1 MGMLGAFAR
10 GVAGPGL
17 LGVVDRMDRRDAVAQ
32 EMAAR
37 ERDREE
43 ERKFRAEQAKLDRLS
58 REEVAGIRKSGSK
71 SGSGSGDDDG
81 GMTDEYEIS
90 AVMEK
95 FKVSRARAKAM
106 IEASDRDEN
115 VFQEQESVTDTIEDG
130 DRQRNVTRN
139 VMQPDPVRWAEL
151 NRTIAKAMRE
161 GRSMAKSNYAQLT
174 EGEGNAQRNTI
185 VGGMLAGKL
194 TPAQA
199 AEGVAATDGKGAHG
213 KGGVNEF
220 DGTADAVGKSEIG
233 KNNAQAGSAN
243 RANRDKPDADPLAN
257 LPPGVKERIGLIKK
271 RAEQISAAMTKAQA
285 DGMWDTTANPSQ
297 ARLETELAALDKE
310 ARELLK
316 PYLPKPQVDPA
327 QARRE
332 AAAAVAA
339 GAPLDRVNARL
350 KEMGLEPINAQPKAD
365 PAKPA
370 APEKKP
376 GSAGAKPSA
385 PELETTRAA
394 SGKTMYRYKG
404 QDKWHD
410 SKEEALAN
418 LGNRNR
424 SGMLSRGDEM
434 APDY

>member
-17 LGVVDRMDRRDAVAQ
+17 LGVVDRMDRRAA
-32 EMAAR
+32 MAAEMEQR
-37 ERDREE
+37 ERERAD
-43 ERKFRAEQAKLDRLS
+43 ERKYRSEQAELDRRS
-58 REEVAGIRKSGSK
+58 REDIAGMRKGRGSK

-151 NRTIAKAMRE
+151 NRTIAKAMRD

-243 RANRDKPDADPLAN
+243 RANRDAMDGLKLPAAVKAEIAN
-257 LPPGVKERIGLIKK
+257 LDK
-271 RAEQISAAMTKAQA
+271 RESELAGAITKAQA
-285 DGMWDTTANPSQ
+285 EDTWNPEQSPGQKQLQAN
-297 ARLETELAALDKE
+297 LAAVRMRRSQLI
-310 ARELLK
+310 A
-316 PYLPKPQVDPA
+316 PYM
-327 QARRE
+327 
-332 AAAAVAA
+332 A
-339 GAPLDRVNARL
+339 GGKGGN
-350 KEMGLEPINAQPKAD
+350 AD
-365 PAKPA
+365 PLGLMGGDKPA
-370 APEKKP
+370 AP
-376 GSAGAKPSA
+376 AKPSQADARKSEPKEAA
-385 PELETTRAA
+385 PAA
-394 SGKTMYRYKG
+394 PTKP
-404 QDKWHD
+404 
-410 SKEEALAN
+410 
-418 LGNRNR
+418 
-424 SGMLSRGDEM
+424 GMLDRISTVIGDAIDTARETPE
-434 APDY
+434 AYAKRRVAEAKAGGKPLTPGERQLAEKYGIKV

>member
-58 REEVAGIRKSGSK
+58 REEVAGIRKGGSK
-71 SGSGSGDDDG
+71 SGSGSGGDDAGGSDDDYMVAALMDKYG
-81 GMTDEYEIS
+81 VS
-90 AVMEK
+90 AAKAKQMLES
-95 FKVSRARAKAM
+95 SRADTNPFPAKEVA
-106 IEASDRDEN
+106 DE
-115 VFQEQESVTDTIEDG
+115 SG
-130 DRQRNVTRN
+130 GHSA
-139 VMQPDPVRWAEL
+139 PDLTRWAEL

-174 EGEGNAQRNTI
+174 EGDGNAQRNTI

>member
-32 EMAAR
+32 AMAAR

-43 ERKFRAEQAKLDRLS
+43 ERKFRAEQAALDREARTTGRSSS
-58 REEVAGIRKSGSK
+58 RAGSSAG
-71 SGSGSGDDDG
+71 GDDG
-81 GMTDEYEIS
+81 GIDDYKIE
-90 AVMEK
+90 AVMRE
-95 FKVSRARAKAM
+95 FKVSEGRARQIVEAGKADQNPFVSEVADESGGHSGFNA
-106 IEASDRDEN
+106 EA
-115 VFQEQESVTDTIEDG
+115 
-130 DRQRNVTRN
+130 
-139 VMQPDPVRWAEL
+139 WARA
-151 NRTIAKAMRE
+151 NAVISKALRE
-161 GRSMAKSNYAQLT
+161 GPSMAKSNYAQLT

-199 AEGVAATDGKGAHG
+199 AEGVAATKGEGAHG

-316 PYLPKPQVDPA
+316 PHLPKPQGDPA

-350 KEMGLEPINAQPKAD
+350 KEMGLEPITD
-365 PAKPA
+365 KPA
-370 APEKKP
+370 APAEPAEKAAAKTDAKP
-376 GSAGAKPSA
+376 GMLDRLKAKAGEMIDAATEDPKAYAQRRVAEAKAGGKPLTPGERQLA
-385 PELETTRAA
+385 EKYGIAA
-394 SGKTMYRYKG
+394 
-404 QDKWHD
+404 
-410 SKEEALAN
+410 
-418 LGNRNR
+418 
-424 SGMLSRGDEM
+424 
-434 APDY
+434 

>member
-43 ERKFRAEQAKLDRLS
+43 ERKYRSEQAELDRRS
-58 REEVAGIRKSGSK
+58 REDIAGMRKGRGSK

-151 NRTIAKAMRE
+151 NRTIAKAMRD

-185 VGGMLAGKL
+185 AGGMLAGEL

-199 AEGVAATDGKGAHG
+199 AEGVAATKGEG
-213 KGGVNEF
+213 
-220 DGTADAVGKSEIG
+220 
-233 KNNAQAGSAN
+233 AN

-350 KEMGLEPINAQPKAD
+350 KEMGLEPISAQPKAD

-370 APEKKP
+370 APGKKP
-376 GSAGAKPSA
+376 GSAGAKPSV
-385 PELETTRAA
+385 PELETTKAA

-404 QDKWHD
+404 QDQWYD